1 MGQNE
6 ALIKLVDEAKHDVCL
21 FFENAFKGLGQNKY
35 EKVEDLAHEATAIF
49 IEKVAEG
56 SGGCEPEEKGSSSK
70 NICSSG
76 GKAEDMSTPAI
87 DEALKNDI
95 CIPTACEYATP
106 VNQIARAVEQ
116 GLDELVRKG
125 ISVEQFV
132 GEAVLEAATNII
144 EDAAAK
150 VVNENLSMNKG
161 MQSEN
166 IPGAETGAVV
176 VEETE
181 TNMMQEAKGKEVCGE
196 GGNGDQAQDDS
207 SMEKE
212 ESSQSMSFRTWAEN
226 LKNKAG
232 EDSGLVKAI
241 DEAKREVDYFFQ
253 LAFKELGKEI
263 YEECT
268 DGLVKKAN
276 EIFVSKLV
284 REGTEIDSRLKKELG
299 WIDKDSSAT
308 KKSESEGS
316 SNASSKK
323 KGRVIKT
330 SNDWVG
336 VAEEFMRQDK
346 GFESKVEEA
355 LKAVNDYLWTVF
367 DKEKNAY
374 LEEKKIRAVRA
385 AAIFLD
391 IVKDSPVWG
400 AENEL
405 LGRILKANRELIGGG
420 SAFGL
425 RKTLLIWLAVLKLLT
440 DEQKGVIKLAVIK

>member
-1 MGQNE
+1 ME
-6 ALIKLVDEAKHDVCL
+6 
-21 FFENAFKGLGQNKY
+21 
-35 EKVEDLAHEATAIF
+35 
-49 IEKVAEG
+49 
-56 SGGCEPEEKGSSSK
+56 SSSK
-70 NICSSG
+70 MIPQHGRMG
-76 GKAEDMSTPAI
+76 G
-87 DEALKNDI
+87 
-95 CIPTACEYATP
+95 
-106 VNQIARAVEQ
+106 
-116 GLDELVRKG
+116 
-125 ISVEQFV
+125 
-132 GEAVLEAATNII
+132 
-144 EDAAAK
+144 
-150 VVNENLSMNKG
+150 G
-161 MQSEN
+161 M
-166 IPGAETGAVV
+166 
-176 VEETE
+176 
-181 TNMMQEAKGKEVCGE
+181 
-196 GGNGDQAQDDS
+196 
-207 SMEKE
+207 

-284 REGTEIDSRLKKELG
+284 REGKEIDSRLKKELG

-385 AAIFLD
+385 AVIFLD

-405 LGRILKANRELIGGG
+405 LGRILKANQ
-420 SAFGL
+420 
-425 RKTLLIWLAVLKLLT
+425 TLLIWLAVLKLLT
-440 DEQKGVIKLAVIK
+440 DEQKGVIKLAVINEAHLAHLAEEIIYEAAMGHIETLAEVVMQEGDDGHDSASPCISYSVWAKEMKEKLGSEKGKQIDEAKDEVMEFFVKAHREFGQLKYDEMEPQLLEKAAIMFENKIKKIEGSPVTPNIERIAEIGKVNSVVEKQRKKVFDVEEWAQELNKLWEEDEEMWSVMDDMFEELKKFLETHGGGIKKYDIKMGQGRRLRSFGGKLSRVR